1 MPPVTER
8 PAEKPVRLK
17 DIPRWDAESPC
28 PAVVGDEDLA
38 HLAFYSDDAEDVTVV
53 VTFWGC
59 VEHRF
64 GANGSK
70 GGKAVEVLGSGRL
83 HDMRTAAAERSVA
96 AVRALKNLRHYR
108 FQFPEA
114 EFECL
119 ADGYS
124 VKEAP
129 GHTPLKS
136 ASTLAQDMRNV

>member
-1 MPPVTER
+1 MNGKDAER
-8 PAEKPVRLK
+8 TSRLK
-17 DIPRWDAESPC
+17 DVPRWDASAPC

-64 GANGSK
+64 GSSGAK
-70 GGKAVEVLGSGRL
+70 GARAVEVLGSRRL
-83 HDMRTAAAERSVA
+83 HALRAEAAERSVA
-96 AVRALKNLRHYR
+96 AVRALKNLRHFR
-108 FQFPEA
+108 FAFPEA
-114 EFECL
+114 DFECL

-124 VKEAP
+124 VKELP

-136 ASTLAQDMRNV
+136 ASNLAAEMRNV

>member
-1 MPPVTER
+1 MPAVSEPE
-8 PAEKPVRLK
+8 PEKAVRLK

-38 HLAFYSDDAEDVTVV
+38 HLAFYSDEAEDVTVV

-64 GANGSK
+64 GARGAA
-70 GGKAVEVLGSGRL
+70 GGKALEVRESRRL
-83 HDMRTAAAERSVA
+83 HELRAAAAERSVA
-96 AVRALKNLRHYR
+96 EVRALKNLRHFR
-108 FQFPEA
+108 FQFPGA
-114 EFECL
+114 DFECL
-119 ADGYS
+119 ADGYT
-124 VKEAP
+124 VKEMP